1 MRFKHEAAQDGASI
15 PADCDALVSGFIE
28 TVPRKAGKDTVHV
41 SKPSTLSGMVA
52 RDVMLG
58 ASVVALLCCV
68 LFAAVFYFTLD
79 RQFEAELTAECGSLA
94 EVLNEAEG
102 AGSSPAQ
109 VLSEQAI
116 VARPETRVTLIE
128 RDGTVLY
135 DNTADVALLDN
146 HSLRPEVMQAL
157 EAGEG
162 ESGRFSDTLQEET
175 LYYAIRLEN
184 GSVLR
189 LAGVQASIWG
199 IMGTMLVPACAVL
212 LMALGISALVGSTVG
227 RRIGSTIARVDLDN
241 PLGNDAPDEM
251 VPLLVRLN
259 DQRKRID
266 AQAAERR
273 RFTANVSHELKTPLT
288 VVSGY
293 AEIIEKGI
301 AKPEDVQH
309 CAGLIH
315 LEAQHMR
322 AMVDDLLT
330 LSRMDDMTSAD
341 ARLDMGQ
348 QVSLGKMAHALAA
361 RLRPAA
367 EPREITITVEA
378 PEDDGLE
385 EVCVEGSQRML
396 DEMTRNLIENAI
408 RYNKDGGHVLVRAFR
423 NARGQAVLSVADT
436 GIGIAP
442 DLREKVFERF
452 FCVDESRSKETG
464 GSGLGLA
471 IVKHAVQLH
480 GATITIRG
488 NEPQGSIFEVVFPLR

>member
-1 MRFKHEAAQDGASI
+1 MKLKREEAAAGASAS
-15 PADCDALVSGFIE
+15 ADSDALVSGFVE
-28 TVPRKAGKDTVHV
+28 TIPPKAGKDQMRDLK
-41 SKPSTLSGMVA
+41 SNALSSMIA

-58 ASVVALLCCV
+58 ASAVALLCCV

-79 RQFEAELTAECGSLA
+79 HQLETDLTAECGSLA
-94 EVLNEAEG
+94 AVLDEAES
-102 AGSSPAQ
+102 AGVSPAQ

-128 RDGTVLY
+128 HDGTVLY
-135 DNTADVALLDN
+135 DNTANVALLDN

-162 ESGRFSDTLQEET
+162 QSGRFSDTLQEET
-175 LYYAIRLEN
+175 LYHAIRLEN

-199 IMGTMLVPACAVL
+199 IMGTMLVPACMVL
-212 LMALGISALVGSTVG
+212 LIALGISALVGSTVG
-227 RRIGSTIARVDLDN
+227 RRIGSTIARLDLDD
-241 PLGNDAPDEM
+241 PLGNEAPEEM

-259 DQRKRID
+259 EQRKRID

-322 AMVDDLLT
+322 TMVDDLLT
-330 LSRMDDMTSAD
+330 LSRMDDMISAD
-341 ARLDMGQ
+341 ARFDMGQ
-348 QVSLGKMAHALAA
+348 KVSLGKMAHTMAA

-367 EPREITITVEA
+367 EPRGIAITVET
-378 PEDDGLE
+378 PEDDGLG

-408 RYNKDGGHVLVRAFR
+408 RYNKDGGYVLVRVFR
-423 NARGQAVLSVADT
+423 DVRGCAVLSVADT

-442 DLREKVFERF
+442 ELREKVFERF
-452 FCVDESRSKETG
+452 FCIDESRSKETG

-471 IVKHAVQLH
+471 IVKHAAQLH
-480 GATITIRG
+480 GAVVNIRDNVPEGSVFEIT
-488 NEPQGSIFEVVFPLR
+488 FPLR